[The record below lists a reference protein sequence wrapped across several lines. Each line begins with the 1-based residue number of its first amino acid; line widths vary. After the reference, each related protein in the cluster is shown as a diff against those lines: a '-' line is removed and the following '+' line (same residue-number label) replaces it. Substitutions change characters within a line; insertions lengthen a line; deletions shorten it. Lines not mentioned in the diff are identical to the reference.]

1 MAGRRPWVLP
11 NTLTWMRL
19 AFVPVLWVL
28 AFLGYDRAVA
38 IGLVIAASTDFL
50 DGWIAR
56 RTGTQTEFGSALDA
70 RADHMLML
78 STGAFVVLL
87 RPEFIREQF
96 VPLAV
101 CLGLGLVVLAV
112 GWVRRRGSV
121 DLHLWSSK
129 VAGFAAYGYAAVLFY
144 FGDFSRSLFALTMAI
159 AYLAMLEALVVLL
172 TRREVDQN
180 LGTIL
185 LPRRRHTA

>member
-1 MAGRRPWVLP
+1 MAGGRPWVHP

-28 AFLGYDRAVA
+28 AFLGHGRAVA

-56 RTGTQTEFGSALDA
+56 RTGTVTEFGSALDA
-70 RADHMLML
+70 RADHLLML
-78 STGAFVVLL
+78 STGAFVVIL

-96 VPLAV
+96 VPLAA

-112 GWVRRRGSV
+112 GWVKRRGSV
-121 DLHLWSSK
+121 DLHLYSSK
-129 VAGFAAYGYAAVLFY
+129 VAGFAAYGYAALLFY
-144 FGDFSRSLFALTMAI
+144 FGDASRALFALTMGI
-159 AYLAMLEALVVLL
+159 AYLAMLESLVVLL
-172 TRREVDQN
+172 SRREVDEH
-180 LGTIL
+180 LGSIL
-185 LPRRRHTA
+185 LPRRRRTA